1 MPLNDAQIRETIE
14 NVLATYP
21 GAFYGATQNAR
32 NANGNTAFTALIQAA
47 VRDIETAAQAQEDD
61 CDLAS

>member
-14 NVLATYP
+14 SVLATYP
-21 GAFYGATQNAR
+21 GAFYGATQKVR
-32 NANGNTAFTALIQAA
+32 NANGDAAFTALKQAA
-47 VRDIETAAQAQEDD
+47 VGDIETAAQAQEDD